1 MGPQQFVSSSA
12 TAVYIDPNVLLN
24 FDTLKYNH
32 LDGCA
37 VLTAV
42 GTRGGV
48 AILWDKSTVQIDTR
62 AVGLF
67 SITAKVTLL
76 QCSSSFWLTTVYG
89 PVDDGLKDS
98 FLAELIHSAPPLG
111 EPWMLA
117 GNFNIIYEARDKSNL
132 NLNRRIM
139 GMFRRAIDTAGLKE
153 IKCKNRRFTWSN
165 ERQDPTLVS
174 IDKIFCNVEWE
185 SLFPSLMLMAAST
198 ACSDHCPLV
207 LADTTAPPRRATF
220 KFEAF
225 WPRFPRFRETLERA
239 WQRPVASTCPIA
251 RLNTKLKRAAFDLK
265 IWARSLFSDAKV
277 QLHLAAEVVLRLDI
291 AQEARRLSP
300 AEFCLRKQ
308 LKLRIV
314 GLAAIERARKRQA
327 SRTEAGLATAHGDK
341 ATIAHAHFLQL
352 LGTRRPRSC
361 SINWD
366 SILLP
371 SVENVGIDNPFTET
385 EVWEAIKASPS
396 EKASGP
402 DGFSGAFYRSC
413 WSLIKH
419 DIMAVFHHFY
429 NLAGGDFAALNS
441 AMIVLLPKKDGATS
455 MADYRPISL
464 IHSIAKLIAKDGGRC
479 LLSILHLFGEAT
491 GLHVNLAKSSAVP
504 ISCGDLDL
512 GSILHNFGGSVASLP
527 ITYLGLPIT
536 TSRVRLVHLQFILD
550 RIRARLAGWK
560 GRLMHIAGRR
570 VLVRCV
576 LSAMPTFALT
586 VLRAPKKFFKEV
598 DKARC
603 RFLWAQDEAATR
615 GKCKVAWS
623 AVTTPEP
630 HGGLG
635 IHDLDKFARALRLRW
650 LWLSWTHPEQPWVGT
665 DTPCNLQDRALFA
678 ANTAVTIGDGK
689 TASFWSS
696 PWLDGRPLRL
706 DYPTLF
712 ARSIRKNRSVRDAL
726 LDGRWILD
734 LRHGET
740 SSIAPSVLQLARAI
754 WRAGIIGI
762 IINNDLSD
770 TIRWTAAT
778 SGHYSARSAYAAQ
791 FQAPMAPFPSKDV
804 WRIWAPGKLKM
815 FLWMLHLDRLWCN
828 NRLQRRGWENSYFC
842 QLCLRNL
849 ESSSHLFWDCPIA
862 IQAWTMAA
870 SWRGCHSL
878 AHATWSSG
886 TTTTERVRLITDAA
900 RPTDRKGTRSILV
913 LIGWH
918 IWLERNACTFRGK
931 TPCSRSIIE
940 ACRRDMEQWRIAGA
954 ACIEHPF
961 GDVP

>member
-1 MGPQQFVSSSA
+1 
-12 TAVYIDPNVLLN
+12 
-24 FDTLKYNH
+24 
-32 LDGCA
+32 
-37 VLTAV
+37 
-42 GTRGGV
+42 
-48 AILWDKSTVQIDTR
+48 
-62 AVGLF
+62 
-67 SITAKVTLL
+67 
-76 QCSSSFWLTTVYG
+76 
-89 PVDDGLKDS
+89 
-98 FLAELIHSAPPLG
+98 
-111 EPWMLA
+111 
-117 GNFNIIYEARDKSNL
+117 
-132 NLNRRIM
+132 
-139 GMFRRAIDTAGLKE
+139 
-153 IKCKNRRFTWSN
+153 
-165 ERQDPTLVS
+165 
-174 IDKIFCNVEWE
+174 
-185 SLFPSLMLMAAST
+185 
-198 ACSDHCPLV
+198 
-207 LADTTAPPRRATF
+207 
-220 KFEAF
+220 
-225 WPRFPRFRETLERA
+225 
-239 WQRPVASTCPIA
+239 
-251 RLNTKLKRAAFDLK
+251 
-265 IWARSLFSDAKV
+265 
-277 QLHLAAEVVLRLDI
+277 
-291 AQEARRLSP
+291 
-300 AEFCLRKQ
+300 
-308 LKLRIV
+308 
-314 GLAAIERARKRQA
+314 
-327 SRTEAGLATAHGDK
+327 
-341 ATIAHAHFLQL
+341 
-352 LGTRRPRSC
+352 
-361 SINWD
+361 
-366 SILLP
+366 
-371 SVENVGIDNPFTET
+371 
-385 EVWEAIKASPS
+385 
-396 EKASGP
+396 
-402 DGFSGAFYRSC
+402 
-413 WSLIKH
+413 
-419 DIMAVFHHFY
+419 MAVFHHFY

-464 IHSIAKLIAKDGGRC
+464 IHSIAKLIAKVLSMRLAPVISTLISPAQTAFQRTKCIHDSFLYVQNAVRALHRRKTPALLLKLDIAKAFDSISWEYMFELLQRMGFPARWRDWIALLLSTSSSSCLLNGSPGASIIHRRGLRQGDPLSPLLFILC
-479 LLSILHLFGEAT
+479 IDPLHRLLEAATMAGQLSPLPDTAVRMRTSLYVDDAVIFINPARTEVDALLSILHLFGEAT

-512 GSILHNFGGSVASLP
+512 GSILHNFGGIVASLP

-586 VLRAPKKFFKEV
+586 VLRAPRKFFKEV
-598 DKARC
+598 DKARR
-603 RFLWAQDEAATR
+603 RFLWAQDEAATG

-650 LWLSWTHPEQPWVGT
+650 LWLSWTHPERPWVGT
-665 DTPCNLQDRALFA
+665 GTPCNLQDRALFA

-696 PWLDGRPLRL
+696 PWLGGRPLRL

-740 SSIAPSVLQLARAI
+740 SSIAPFVLQLARAI
-754 WRAGIIGI
+754 RRAGI

-770 TIRWTAAT
+770 TIRWTAGT

-791 FQAPMAPFPSKDV
+791 FQEPMAPFPSKDV

-828 NRLQRRGWENSYFC
+828 DRLQRRGWENSYFC

-900 RPTDRKGTRSILV
+900 RPTDRKRTRSILA
-913 LIGWH
+913 LIAWH